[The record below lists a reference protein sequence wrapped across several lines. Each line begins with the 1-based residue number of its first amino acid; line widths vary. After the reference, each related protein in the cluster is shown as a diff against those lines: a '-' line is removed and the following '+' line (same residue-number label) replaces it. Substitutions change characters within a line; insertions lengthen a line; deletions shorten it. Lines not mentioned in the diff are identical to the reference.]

1 MNQNKIGTILIII
14 AVLLLVFL
22 FYFKAQEDQYIS
34 TIIDEQGSCYLDD
47 GSCLHEDRDYTLF
60 YLGGIITLAILI
72 LGIYLIYFDKTQKIL
87 VEQHKEVSSAL
98 QTAKEKDEFKAFVSG
113 FNDQEQKIL
122 KAVHD
127 KEGIKQSTLRYK
139 TGISKTLLSLV
150 LKKLEERDIIYRKEA
165 GKTKEIY
172 LKKKF

>member
-1 MNQNKIGTILIII
+1 M

-22 FYFKAQEDQYIS
+22 FFFKAQQDQYIS

-47 GSCLHEDRDYTLF
+47 GTCLHEDRNFTLL

-72 LGIYLIYFDKTQKIL
+72 LGIYLIYFDKTQQML
-87 VEQHKEVSSAL
+87 VAQHKEVSSAL
-98 QTAKEKDEFKAFVSG
+98 KTAKEKDEFKAFISG

-122 KAVHD
+122 KTVYD

-150 LKKLEERDIIYRKEA
+150 LKKLEERDIIYRKES
-165 GKTKEIY
+165 GKTKEIF

>member
-1 MNQNKIGTILIII
+1 
-14 AVLLLVFL
+14 
-22 FYFKAQEDQYIS
+22 
-34 TIIDEQGSCYLDD
+34 
-47 GSCLHEDRDYTLF
+47 
-60 YLGGIITLAILI
+60 
-72 LGIYLIYFDKTQKIL
+72 